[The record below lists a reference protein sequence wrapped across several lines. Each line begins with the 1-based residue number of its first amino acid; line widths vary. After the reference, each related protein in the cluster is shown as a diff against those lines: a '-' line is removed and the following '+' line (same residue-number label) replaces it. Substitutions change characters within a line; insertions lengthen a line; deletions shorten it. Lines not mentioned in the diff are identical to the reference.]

1 MAELLKGYELYG
13 WKPDKGLSK
22 DDNFMDLCMIITR
35 SSKLKQGSMACILVN
50 EVNEIEELSQN
61 AIISVSN
68 NKPLYGE
75 CDSDIHAEIAAIGD
89 ACRNGISTNKAT
101 AYITMPPCK
110 RCFAALTVAGI
121 RKIVTRYDPPKIIQ
135 ETAIRENIEFTKIG
149 NQAEQMARI
158 NTLVNGDS
166 EGKKRKNSST
176 DENYKNAKKVQNG
189 TKHEN

>member
-1 MAELLKGYELYG
+1 
-13 WKPDKGLSK
+13 
-22 DDNFMDLCMIITR
+22 
-35 SSKLKQGSMACILVN
+35 MACILVN
-50 EVNEIEELSQN
+50 EVNENEELSHN

-89 ACRNGISTNKAT
+89 ACRNGISTNNAT

-121 RKIVTRYDPPKIIQ
+121 RKIVTRYDPPKKIQ
-135 ETAIRENIEFTKIG
+135 ETAIRENIEFIKIC
-149 NQAEQMARI
+149 NQAEQMTRI
-158 NTLVNGDS
+158 NFLVNGDS

-176 DENYKNAKKVQNG
+176 DENYNHAKKVQNG
-189 TKHEN
+189 KKNEN

>member
-1 MAELLKGYELYG
+1 MTELLKGYELYG

-50 EVNEIEELSQN
+50 EVNENEELSHN

-89 ACRNGISTNKAT
+89 ACRNGISTNNAT

-121 RKIVTRYDPPKIIQ
+121 RKIVTRFDPPKKIQ
-135 ETAIRENIEFTKIG
+135 ETAIRENIEFIKIC
-149 NQAEQMARI
+149 NQAEQMTRI
-158 NTLVNGDS
+158 NFLVNGDS

-176 DENYKNAKKVQNG
+176 DENYNHAKKVQNG
-189 TKHEN
+189 KKNEN